1 VLAIGADQPDFF
13 GPNLFVDSMVF
24 GGDVI
29 FLSVISLQPPGTIE
43 PGGYGKKS

>member
-24 GGDVI
+24 SGDVN
-29 FLSVISLQPPGTIE
+29 FPLSDLITTARHD
-43 PGGYGKKS
+43 